1 MEHIQIGAVI
11 NKYKAVLLECKQ
23 LEKDI
28 TGDKWTLGDL
38 KGLST
43 EDFWTWEESDR
54 LAYDRDAYL
63 GLKNCAN
70 FDKEIW
76 FELGKDMQRKQRSV
90 FQNHI
95 KYICNEIMKTFHA
108 VVLRYAKHVQDM
120 HELVK
125 HLPPPSMKGGDYKSA
140 NW

>member
-43 EDFWTWEESDR
+43 EDF
-54 LAYDRDAYL
+54 
-63 GLKNCAN
+63 
-70 FDKEIW
+70 
-76 FELGKDMQRKQRSV
+76 
-90 FQNHI
+90 
-95 KYICNEIMKTFHA
+95 
-108 VVLRYAKHVQDM
+108 
-120 HELVK
+120 
-125 HLPPPSMKGGDYKSA
+125 
-140 NW
+140 